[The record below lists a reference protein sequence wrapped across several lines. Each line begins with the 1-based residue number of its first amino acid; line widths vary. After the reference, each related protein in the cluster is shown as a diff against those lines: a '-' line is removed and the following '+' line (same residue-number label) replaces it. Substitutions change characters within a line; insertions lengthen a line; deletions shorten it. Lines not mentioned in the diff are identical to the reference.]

1 MTVRKELT
9 KHLAKSVEAADTT
22 GKTPEQ
28 IADGIID
35 TIAAA
40 TPWAVL
46 IPGIGATIDAMVAA
60 VVKTIVHGILVA
72 LAKKK
77 IRRQSAARAATRAG
91 SAKPSSA
98 SD

>member
-1 MTVRKELT
+1 MRKELS

-28 IADGIID
+28 VADGIID

-40 TPWAVL
+40 TPWTVL
-46 IPGIGATIDAMVAA
+46 IPGIGAEIDAMEAA
-60 VVKTIVHGILVA
+60 LVKTIVHGILVA

-91 SAKPSSA
+91 SAKPSSE

>member
-1 MTVRKELT
+1 MKKELT
-9 KHLAKSVEAADTT
+9 AHLTRAVEAADTT

-40 TPWAVL
+40 TPWAIL
-46 IPGIGATIDAMVAA
+46 IPGIGATIDAMEAA

-77 IRRQSAARAATRAG
+77 IRRQSAARAATRAS
-91 SAKPSSA
+91 SAKPSSE

>member
-1 MTVRKELT
+1 MKKELT
-9 KHLAKSVEAADTT
+9 KHLAKSVEAAETM

-28 IADGIID
+28 IADEIID

-40 TPWAVL
+40 TPWTVL
-46 IPGIGATIDAMVAA
+46 IPGIGATIDAMEAE

-77 IRRQSAARAATRAG
+77 IRRRSAERAATPAG
-91 SAKPSSA
+91 SVKPSSG

>member
-1 MTVRKELT
+1 MRKELS

-28 IADGIID
+28 VADGIID

-40 TPWAVL
+40 TPWTVL
-46 IPGIGATIDAMVAA
+46 IPGIGAEIDAMEAA

-91 SAKPSSA
+91 SAKPSSE

>member
-1 MTVRKELT
+1 MKKELT
-9 KHLAKSVEAADTT
+9 AHLAKAVEVADTT

-40 TPWAVL
+40 TPWTVL
-46 IPGIGATIDAMVAA
+46 IPGVGATIDAMEAA

-77 IRRQSAARAATRAG
+77 IRRQSAALSATRGG
-91 SAKPSSA
+91 SAAPSSE

>member
-28 IADGIID
+28 VADGIID

-40 TPWAVL
+40 TPWAIL
-46 IPGIGATIDAMVAA
+46 IPGIGATIDAMEAT
-60 VVKTIVHGILVA
+60 VVKGIVHGILVA

-77 IRRQSAARAATRAG
+77 IRRQSAARAATPAG
-91 SAKPSSA
+91 SAAPSSE

>member
-1 MTVRKELT
+1 MKKELT
-9 KHLAKSVEAADTT
+9 AHLTKAVKAADTT

-28 IADGIID
+28 VADGIID

-40 TPWAVL
+40 TPWTVL
-46 IPGIGATIDAMVAA
+46 IPGIGAQIDAMEAA

-91 SAKPSSA
+91 SAKLSSE